1 LIQLG
6 ESKQANCLK
15 NLFPDSIEL
24 ILNFTIQ
31 YSSMKSIF
39 TLLFALFFVLQLNA
53 QTWNFEAGN
62 NITRYIFT
70 NSAGNNPDFLK
81 SGSGFHLGLSLEN
94 KLSKAFVYDL
104 GLAYNQYNNV
114 GDVQNIPFSYQTD
127 FMGLTG
133 GIGPSYTGLHGLT
146 VSAKASAA
154 VQTLISGTQFL
165 QNKYLDLASDDQFSG
180 LKFSVGY
187 TLSITKKVN
196 DQISVYTSFQ
206 HLDTNTFGSSTLNF
220 VPSTFSFGLKIATK

>member
-1 LIQLG
+1 
-6 ESKQANCLK
+6 
-15 NLFPDSIEL
+15 
-24 ILNFTIQ
+24 
-31 YSSMKSIF
+31 MRSIF
-39 TLLFALFFVLQLNA
+39 TLLIALFFISSLQA
-53 QTWNFEAGN
+53 QTWNFETGN
-62 NITRYIFT
+62 NITRYVFT

-81 SGSGFHLGLSLEN
+81 SSSGLHLALSREN
-94 KLSKAFVYDL
+94 KLSKVFVYDL

-114 GDVQNIPFSYQTD
+114 GDVQNIPFSYQAD

-154 VQTLISGTQFL
+154 VQTLINGTQFL
-165 QNKYLDLASDDQFSG
+165 QNHYLDLADDDQFSS
-180 LKFSVGY
+180 LKFSVGF

>member
-1 LIQLG
+1 MIQLG

-39 TLLFALFFVLQLNA
+39 TLLFALFIVLQLNA

-81 SGSGFHLGLSLEN
+81 SGSGFHLGLSREN

-104 GLAYNQYNNV
+104 GLVYNQYNNV

-127 FMGLTG
+127 FMGLAG

-154 VQTLISGTQFL
+154 AQLLTNGTQFL
-165 QNKYLDLASDDQFSG
+165 QNHYVDLAGDEQFSG
-180 LKFSVGY
+180 LKLAVGF
-187 TLSITKKVN
+187 TLSITKQVN
-196 DQISVYTSFQ
+196 DQVSVYTSFQ
-206 HLDTNTFGSSTLNF
+206 HLDTNTFGTSTLNF
-220 VPSTFSFGLKIATK
+220 IPSNFSFGLKLAP

>member
-1 LIQLG
+1 
-6 ESKQANCLK
+6 
-15 NLFPDSIEL
+15 
-24 ILNFTIQ
+24 
-31 YSSMKSIF
+31 MRSIF
-39 TLLFALFFVLQLNA
+39 TLLIALFFVSSLQA
-53 QTWNFEAGN
+53 QTWNFETGN
-62 NITRYIFT
+62 NITRYVFT

-81 SGSGFHLGLSLEN
+81 SSSGLHLALSREN
-94 KLSKAFVYDL
+94 KLTKVFVYDL

-114 GDVQNIPFSYQTD
+114 GDVQNIPFSYQAD

-133 GIGPSYTGLHGLT
+133 SIGPSYTGLHGLT

-154 VQTLISGTQFL
+154 VQTLMNGTQFL
-165 QNKYLDLASDDQFSG
+165 QNRYLDLADDDQFSG
-180 LKFSVGY
+180 LKFSVGF

-196 DQISVYTSFQ
+196 DQISIYTSFQ

>member
-1 LIQLG
+1 
-6 ESKQANCLK
+6 
-15 NLFPDSIEL
+15 
-24 ILNFTIQ
+24 
-31 YSSMKSIF
+31 MKFIF
-39 TLLFALFFVLQLNA
+39 TLLITLFFVSSLQA
-53 QTWNFEAGN
+53 QTWNLEAGN
-62 NITRYIFT
+62 NITRYVFT

-81 SGSGFHLGLSLEN
+81 SSSGLHLSLSREN
-94 KLSKAFVYDL
+94 KLSKAFVYDV

-114 GDVQNIPFSYQTD
+114 GDVQNIPFSYQAD

-154 VQTLISGTQFL
+154 VQTLINGTQFL
-165 QNKYLDLASDDQFSG
+165 QNRYLDLSDDDQFSG
-180 LKFSVGY
+180 LKFSVGF

-196 DQISVYTSFQ
+196 DQMAVYTSFQ

>member
-1 LIQLG
+1 
-6 ESKQANCLK
+6 
-15 NLFPDSIEL
+15 
-24 ILNFTIQ
+24 
-31 YSSMKSIF
+31 MRSIF
-39 TLLFALFFVLQLNA
+39 TLLIALFFISSLQA
-53 QTWNFEAGN
+53 QTWNFETGN
-62 NITRYIFT
+62 NITRYVFT

-81 SGSGFHLGLSLEN
+81 SSSGLHLALSREN
-94 KLSKAFVYDL
+94 KLSKVFVYDL

-114 GDVQNIPFSYQTD
+114 GDVQNIPFSYQAD

-154 VQTLISGTQFL
+154 VQTLINGTQFL
-165 QNKYLDLASDDQFSG
+165 QYRYLDLADDDQFSG
-180 LKFSVGY
+180 LKFSVGF

>member
-1 LIQLG
+1 
-6 ESKQANCLK
+6 
-15 NLFPDSIEL
+15 
-24 ILNFTIQ
+24 
-31 YSSMKSIF
+31 MKLIF
-39 TLLFALFFVLQLNA
+39 TFLIALFFVSSLSA

-62 NITRYIFT
+62 NITRYVFT

-81 SGSGFHLGLSLEN
+81 SSSGLHLALSREN
-94 KLSKAFVYDL
+94 KLSKAFVYDI

-114 GDVQNIPFSYQTD
+114 GDVQNIPFSYQAD

-154 VQTLISGTQFL
+154 VQTLVNGTQFL
-165 QNKYLDLASDDQFSG
+165 QNKYLDLADDDQFSG
-180 LKFSVGY
+180 LKFSIGY

>member
-1 LIQLG
+1 
-6 ESKQANCLK
+6 
-15 NLFPDSIEL
+15 
-24 ILNFTIQ
+24 
-31 YSSMKSIF
+31 MKFIF
-39 TLLFALFFVLQLNA
+39 TLLITLFFVSSLQA
-53 QTWNFEAGN
+53 QTWNLEAGN
-62 NITRYIFT
+62 NITRYVFT

-81 SGSGFHLGLSLEN
+81 SSSGLHLALSREN
-94 KLSKAFVYDL
+94 KLSKVFVYDL

-114 GDVQNIPFSYQTD
+114 GDVQNIPFSYQAD

-154 VQTLISGTQFL
+154 VQTLINGTQFL
-165 QNKYLDLASDDQFSG
+165 QNRYLDLADDDQFSG
-180 LKFSVGY
+180 LKFSVGF

-196 DQISVYTSFQ
+196 DQMAVYTSFQ

>member
-1 LIQLG
+1 
-6 ESKQANCLK
+6 
-15 NLFPDSIEL
+15 
-24 ILNFTIQ
+24 
-31 YSSMKSIF
+31 MRSIF
-39 TLLFALFFVLQLNA
+39 TLLIALFFISSLQA
-53 QTWNFEAGN
+53 QTWNFESGN
-62 NITRYIFT
+62 NITRYVFT

-81 SGSGFHLGLSLEN
+81 SSSGLHLALSREN
-94 KLSKAFVYDL
+94 KLSKVFVYDL

-114 GDVQNIPFSYQTD
+114 GDVQNIPFSYQAD

-154 VQTLISGTQFL
+154 VQTLINGTQFL
-165 QNKYLDLASDDQFSG
+165 QYRYLDLADDDQFSG
-180 LKFSVGY
+180 LKFSVGF

-196 DQISVYTSFQ
+196 DQLSVYTSFQ

>member
-1 LIQLG
+1 
-6 ESKQANCLK
+6 
-15 NLFPDSIEL
+15 
-24 ILNFTIQ
+24 
-31 YSSMKSIF
+31 MRSIF
-39 TLLFALFFVLQLNA
+39 TLLLALFFASSLNA

-62 NITRYIFT
+62 NITRYVFT

-81 SGSGFHLGLSLEN
+81 SSSGLHLALSREN
-94 KLSKAFVYDL
+94 RLSKAFVYDL

-114 GDVQNIPFSYQTD
+114 GDVQNIPFSYQAD

-154 VQTLISGTQFL
+154 AQLLTNGTQFL
-165 QNKYLDLASDDQFSG
+165 QNHYVNLAGDDQFSG
-180 LKFSVGY
+180 LKFSVGF

-196 DQISVYTSFQ
+196 DQISIYTSFQ

>member
-1 LIQLG
+1 
-6 ESKQANCLK
+6 
-15 NLFPDSIEL
+15 
-24 ILNFTIQ
+24 
-31 YSSMKSIF
+31 MRSIF
-39 TLLFALFFVLQLNA
+39 TLLIALFFISSLQA
-53 QTWNFEAGN
+53 QTWNFESGN
-62 NITRYIFT
+62 NITRYVFT

-81 SGSGFHLGLSLEN
+81 SSSGLHLALSREN
-94 KLSKAFVYDL
+94 KLSKVFVYDL

-114 GDVQNIPFSYQTD
+114 GDVQNIPFSYQAD

-154 VQTLISGTQFL
+154 VQTLINGTQFL
-165 QNKYLDLASDDQFSG
+165 QNRYLDLSDDDQFSG
-180 LKFSVGY
+180 LKFSVGF

-196 DQISVYTSFQ
+196 DQMAVYTSFQ

>member
-1 LIQLG
+1 
-6 ESKQANCLK
+6 
-15 NLFPDSIEL
+15 
-24 ILNFTIQ
+24 
-31 YSSMKSIF
+31 MRSIF
-39 TLLFALFFVLQLNA
+39 TLLIALFFVSSLQA
-53 QTWNFEAGN
+53 QTWNFETGN
-62 NITRYIFT
+62 NITRYVFT

-81 SGSGFHLGLSLEN
+81 SSSGLHLALSREN
-94 KLSKAFVYDL
+94 KLSKVFVYDL

-114 GDVQNIPFSYQTD
+114 GDVQNIPFSYQAD

-154 VQTLISGTQFL
+154 VQTLINGTQFL
-165 QNKYLDLASDDQFSG
+165 QYRYLDLADDDQFSG
-180 LKFSVGY
+180 LKFSVGF

-196 DQISVYTSFQ
+196 DQMAVYTSFQ

>member
-1 LIQLG
+1 
-6 ESKQANCLK
+6 
-15 NLFPDSIEL
+15 
-24 ILNFTIQ
+24 
-31 YSSMKSIF
+31 MKSIF
-39 TLLFALFFVLQLNA
+39 TLLFALFFVSSLQA

-62 NITRYIFT
+62 NITRYVFT

-81 SGSGFHLGLSLEN
+81 SSSGLHLALSREN
-94 KLSKAFVYDL
+94 KLSKSFVYDL

-114 GDVQNIPFSYQTD
+114 GDVQNIPFSYQAD

-154 VQTLISGTQFL
+154 VQKLISGTQFL
-165 QNKYLDLASDDQFSG
+165 QNRYLDLASDDQFSG
-180 LKFSVGY
+180 LKLSVGF

-196 DQISVYTSFQ
+196 DQMSVYTSFQ

-220 VPSTFSFGLKIATK
+220 IPSTFSFGLKIATK

>member
-1 LIQLG
+1 
-6 ESKQANCLK
+6 
-15 NLFPDSIEL
+15 
-24 ILNFTIQ
+24 
-31 YSSMKSIF
+31 MRSIF
-39 TLLFALFFVLQLNA
+39 TLLIALFFVTSLQA

-62 NITRYIFT
+62 NITRYVFT

-81 SGSGFHLGLSLEN
+81 SSSGLHLALSREN
-94 KLSKAFVYDL
+94 KLSKVFVYDL

-114 GDVQNIPFSYQTD
+114 GDVQNIPFSYQAD

-154 VQTLISGTQFL
+154 VQTLMNGTQFL
-165 QNKYLDLASDDQFSG
+165 QNRYLDLSDDDQFSG
-180 LKFSVGY
+180 LKFSVGF